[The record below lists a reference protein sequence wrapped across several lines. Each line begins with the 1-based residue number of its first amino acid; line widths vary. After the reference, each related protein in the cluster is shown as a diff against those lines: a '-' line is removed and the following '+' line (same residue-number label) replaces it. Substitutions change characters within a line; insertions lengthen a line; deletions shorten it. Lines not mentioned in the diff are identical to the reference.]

1 MAFLQCNFYSQVLHS
16 NVVIGVILPSPDSS
30 EVLSRGDSKYFHPGI
45 LYQTLYLFHGAYGDC
60 SDWMRFTSIERYA
73 QQRKIAV
80 VMPSAQNSFYQD
92 MYLGEQYLTYVAE
105 ELPRFVQT
113 LFPLSNRREDTFT
126 AGLSMG
132 GYGAL
137 KVALTKP
144 EQYACAASLSG
155 AVDLA
160 GLAADPSV
168 ANAHPFRFEQIFRD
182 PMHLSGTEADLFHM
196 IQTLRQEG
204 RPIPKLFLSCGTE
217 DFLYPFHQRAKS
229 ILPALGADAH
239 FEDHPGAHTWEYW
252 DAHIQNALDWM
263 PLKGAVIKP

>member
-16 NVVIGVILPSPDSS
+16 NVVIGVILPSPNSS
-30 EVLSRGDSKYFHPGI
+30 EVLSNGDSEYFHPGV
-45 LYQTLYLFHGAYGDC
+45 LYQTLYLFHGAYGDY

-80 VMPSAQNSFYQD
+80 VMPSVQNSFYQD
-92 MYLGEQYLTYVAE
+92 MYLGERYLTYVTE
-105 ELPRFVQT
+105 ELPRFVRT
-113 LFPLSNRREDTFT
+113 LFPLSVKREDTFT

-160 GLAADPSV
+160 GLAADPS
-168 ANAHPFRFEQIFRD
+168 AA
-182 PMHLSGTEADLFHM
+182 T
-196 IQTLRQEG
+196 
-204 RPIPKLFLSCGTE
+204 
-217 DFLYPFHQRAKS
+217 
-229 ILPALGADAH
+229 
-239 FEDHPGAHTWEYW
+239 AHTV
-252 DAHIQNALDWM
+252 
-263 PLKGAVIKP
+263 PF